1 MRSFMRFIVNIL
13 VYAYD
18 NGQMDYQDMSDGSIL
33 REIGIRLRRERLDLN
48 LTQQGLANKTGVAR
62 RTIQKAEHGEVT
74 TLATLVS
81 ILRGLKLLSRLDQF
95 LPQKALSPVQLIKL
109 KGKER
114 RRARS
119 KKKPSPKDPGPTPWT
134 WGES

>member
-1 MRSFMRFIVNIL
+1 MRFIVNIL